1 VSHVTA
7 SASYLALIALA
18 SLDESYLDITDYC
31 ANNEMSVDDA
41 VAQLRKQVKE
51 TTGLTVS
58 CGVAPNL
65 SEACCLAVV
74 FSLSRAC
81 RSAGQDLL

>member
-1 VSHVTA
+1 
-7 SASYLALIALA
+7 
-18 SLDESYLDITDYC
+18 
-31 ANNEMSVDDA
+31 MSVDDA

-65 SEACCLAVV
+65 SESCCFAAV
-74 FSLSRAC
+74 FSFSRAF